1 MELGRRAPIAA
12 LAGMALLATV
22 ATAAEPAI
30 IARARAY
37 VGEET
42 ALNALRAV
50 RYTGTVVT
58 LEAAPGAKPAT
69 VAIEIVFQRPA
80 QQWLSA
86 RAGDMTELTV
96 LDGFDGWKRIE
107 STKDRAQWRQM
118 ALPIDA
124 VRRMRATTWSNLAY
138 WRGLDAQGGRVEE
151 QGTKVVDGVTCEK
164 IAFIHHPQIIYYRYF
179 DPTTGRLVLTETETG
194 ETIREQGELRVN
206 GIRFPRTVV
215 TTAKNARGQPV
226 TVTMTFDTIVTN
238 EPLPAA
244 HFQAP
249 LQRPR

>member
-1 MELGRRAPIAA
+1 MSRRASIAA
-12 LAGMALLATV
+12 IVSAALLTTV

-30 IARARAY
+30 IARARAF
-37 VGEET
+37 VGEEA
-42 ALNALRAV
+42 ALNALRSV

-58 LEAAPGAKPAT
+58 VETTAGAKPAT
-69 VAIEIVFQRPA
+69 VAIEIVFQKPGR
-80 QQWLSA
+80 QWLMA

-96 LDGFDGWKRIE
+96 LDGYQGWKRIE

-124 VRRMRATTWSNLAY
+124 VRRMRATTWSNLAF
-138 WRGLDAQGGRVEE
+138 WRGLEAEGGRVEV
-151 QGTKVVDGVTCEK
+151 QGTKVIDGITCEK
-164 IAFIHHPQIIYYRYF
+164 IAFLHHPQISYYRYF
-179 DPTTGRLVLTETETG
+179 DAATGRLVLTETETG
-194 ETIREQGELRVN
+194 ETIREQGELQVN

-244 HFQAP
+244 QFEAP